1 MKFQPALFKGMSE
14 LFSEQQ
20 FQQAAEI
27 VYQSMQPT
35 LQHQWP
41 LLAKRTGC
49 DIWVKHENH
58 TPTGAF
64 KVRGGLV
71 YMRLRNNAGHLA
83 GIISA
88 TRGNHGQSL
97 ATAGKRE
104 GIHVTIVVPAGNSIE
119 KNAAMR
125 AQGAEL
131 IEAGVDFDE
140 AAGIARSIAAE
151 RNIEMMPSFL
161 PELAMGVSTY
171 GRELFDA
178 ANKDG
183 EPLDTVYVPIGLGS
197 GICSLITQRN
207 LLGLKTRIVGVVS
220 TEANSYALSFLQGH
234 AVSTNSARTFA
245 DGMAVR
251 VPDTAALEVILRG
264 TERIVQVSDE
274 EIANAVR
281 IYYSDTHNLAE
292 GAGAASLAALI
303 QEKEVMKGKRIGV
316 ILSGGNIDQSL
327 YRSILEGSVPK
338 V

>member
-1 MKFQPALFKGMSE
+1 MTP
-14 LFSEQQ
+14 LFSESE
-20 FQQAAEI
+20 FQHAADI
-27 VYQSMQPT
+27 VYASMQPT

-41 LLAKRTGC
+41 LLAERTGC

-64 KVRGGLV
+64 KLRGGLV
-71 YMRLRNNAGHLA
+71 YMRLRKDAGLTS

-104 GIHVTIVVPAGNSIE
+104 GIDVTIVVPRGNSIE

-125 AQGAEL
+125 AQGGEL
-131 IEAGVDFDE
+131 IEAGEDFDE
-140 AAGIARSIAAE
+140 AAGIARAIAAE

-171 GRELFDA
+171 GRELFMA
-178 ANKDG
+178 AINDG

-197 GICSLITQRN
+197 GICSLITQRD
-207 LLGLKTRIVGVVS
+207 LLGLKTKIVGVVS
-220 TEANSYALSFLQGH
+220 TKANSYALSIEQGH
-234 AVSTNSARTFA
+234 AVSTNSAQTFA

-251 VPDTAALEVILRG
+251 VPDAAALEIISKG
-264 TERIVQVSDE
+264 AERIVQVNDK
-274 EIANAVR
+274 EIADAVR
-281 IYYSDTHNLAE
+281 AYYTDTHNLAE
-292 GAGAASLAALI
+292 GAGAASLAALM
-303 QEKEVMKGKRIGV
+303 QEKDTMKGRRVAV
-316 ILSGGNIDQSL
+316 ILTGGNIDRAL
-327 YRSILEGSVPK
+327 YKSILDGNVPQ